1 MCGASSVR
9 NMASG
14 SVAKNLVQSCWKVE
28 GLTTSRVDQA
38 RQGETAARNS
48 CKQGLKNSLHAS
60 DIVGSKSALRYNSPV
75 AAEKNEQAKCSFVR
89 RETVFH
95 KNNLVGQRRRLK
107 SGLQARRLLRQ
118 SRGQPHRRQIQSMT
132 SARAQLNEQ
141 AEKNSARTEA
151 GQAGKTEDEVGEKE
165 VPTSIL
171 SRPRG
176 ASKGP
181 LTIPANRSSPRGFGA
196 WLPNA
201 RPGWLL
207 VPVDV
212 VTQVRRLVSC
222 NRTGFTWQVQSE
234 PGLLKAWIVTR

>member
-1 MCGASSVR
+1 MCSARSVR

-14 SVAKNLVQSCWKVE
+14 SVANNLVQSCWKVE
-28 GLTTSRVDQA
+28 GLKTSRVDHA
-38 RQGETAARNS
+38 RQGETAARKS

-60 DIVGSKSALRYNSPV
+60 NIIGSKSALKYNSPV
-75 AAEKNEQAKCSFVR
+75 APEKHEQAKCSFVPR
-89 RETVFH
+89 GTVFL
-95 KNNLVGQRRRLK
+95 KNNLVGQRWRLN
-107 SGLQARRLLRQ
+107 SGLQARRLLQQ
-118 SRGQPHRRQIQSMT
+118 SRGQPHGSPIQSMT

-212 VTQVRRLVSC
+212 VTQVRRPVSC
-222 NRTGFTWQVQSE
+222 NMTRFMWKLNLDHVFLK
-234 PGLLKAWIVTR
+234 PG